1 MRRSPLRRWQFGSL
15 LAGVLA
21 LGVAGVGLAAG
32 AASAAD
38 DSLSVDFSV
47 TNGTPT
53 YRASGWIYGMTE
65 DGKNAPDEY
74 FLDVKFQAMR
84 AGGAQLPGSGWVGG
98 EYDRRWNATRAQ
110 AQRTAALGGT
120 FILLNHDL
128 WGADGANIGRFPGD
142 DGDWTDYDKY
152 LDRLFDDVKAA
163 GITVQWDIWNEPNI
177 DLFWKRSQSQ
187 YFEMWDRTY
196 RRIRETFPTMLI
208 VGPSCACVPTP
219 GGWWTEFLD
228 SVKANDT
235 VPDIVSWHALPS
247 DPVAN
252 VATADQTLDSR
263 GIAHSQPYQINEYAA
278 PDEQNPGDGAWY
290 IARLERAGA
299 DGLRANWAGGQ
310 NLHDDLASLLTRD
323 PNGQYQTKGEWWV
336 YNFYATQTGQI
347 VSVTPSE
354 SYDAFAT
361 KTDGSAKILV
371 GGGSATGDVAVN
383 LQGLDTTNGIVQ
395 NDQVRVVVQN
405 IPYNDGGAVTGPVT
419 VQDDVVTVSGNSATV
434 NLSHSDVNATSTIT
448 LLPPQ
453 GGGEDPQDDA
463 GTPTTVPDTTLP
475 PATSPPVTPA
485 PTTSAPTTP
494 TPATSPPATPTPAT
508 SPPATPA
515 PITSPPATPAP
526 ITSAPTTPAD
536 PNPGGATCT
545 ATYRTQASWNGGYIG
560 EVTVTAGSSP
570 IEKWTVRSN
579 SDARVFALWGGVPTS
594 SGTSREV
601 SNPSYATTLQP
612 SVSVKYGFVSSGSPT
627 TPTLTCSAE

>member
-1 MRRSPLRRWQFGSL
+1 MRRSPLRRWHVGSL

-21 LGVAGVGLAAG
+21 VAVAGAGLAAG
-32 AASAAD
+32 AVPAAD
-38 DSLSVDFSV
+38 ESLSVDFSV

-65 DGKNAPDEY
+65 DGKNAPDKY
-74 FLDVKFQAMR
+74 FRDVEFQAMR

-98 EYDRRWNATRAQ
+98 GYDRRWNATRAQ
-110 AQRTAALGGT
+110 AQRTVELGGT
-120 FILLNHDL
+120 FVLLNHDL

-142 DGDWTDYDKY
+142 NGDWTDYDNY
-152 LDRLFDDVKAA
+152 LNRLFNDVKEA

-187 YFEMWDRTY
+187 YLEMWAHTH

-208 VGPSCACVPTP
+208 VGPSCACVPTT

-228 SVKANDT
+228 AVKASNT
-235 VPDIVSWHALPS
+235 VPDIVSWHALPG

-263 GIAHSQPYQINEYAA
+263 GIAHPKPYQINEYAA
-278 PDEQNPGDGAWY
+278 PEEQNPGDGAWY
-290 IARLERAGA
+290 ITRLERAGA

-336 YNFYATQTGQI
+336 YYFYATQTGQI
-347 VSVTPSE
+347 ASVTPSG

-361 KTDGSAKILV
+361 KTDGSAKILI
-371 GGGSATGDVAVN
+371 GGGGTTGNVAVN
-383 LQGLDTTNGIVQ
+383 LRGLDTTKGIVQ

-405 IPYNDGGAVTGPVT
+405 IPYNNGGAVTGPVT

-453 GGGEDPQDDA
+453 GGGDGSPQDDPGA
-463 GTPTTVPDTTLP
+463 GAPTTVP
-475 PATSPPVTPA
+475 
-485 PTTSAPTTP
+485 TSAPTSAPAQRRRGTA
-494 TPATSPPATPTPAT
+494 ATS
-508 SPPATPA
+508 
-515 PITSPPATPAP
+515 
-526 ITSAPTTPAD
+526 
-536 PNPGGATCT
+536 
-545 ATYRTQASWNGGYIG
+545 
-560 EVTVTAGSSP
+560 
-570 IEKWTVRSN
+570 
-579 SDARVFALWGGVPTS
+579 AR
-594 SGTSREV
+594 
-601 SNPSYATTLQP
+601 
-612 SVSVKYGFVSSGSPT
+612 
-627 TPTLTCSAE
+627 